1 MRTAFQPQQQ
11 AKWAQGAQEECG
23 KGHQTESAEANL
35 FSIPVILPGASE
47 VPTRSALPLRLL
59 PTRRMKVSPARR
71 MKVSMAAISLLLILI
86 TCALGRKAEF
96 SSRGPYHPAECCVS
110 YIAQAIPRHRITD
123 YYETSSQCS
132 RPGIVFMTK
141 KGHSV
146 CANPSDD
153 WVQDYIKDLEGNE

>member
-1 MRTAFQPQQQ
+1 MTHVVEASVTGTEDTASMARRFGIHRGQCKEPRSLRSPHQVSSPP
-11 AKWAQGAQEECG
+11 AAAPHQED
-23 KGHQTESAEANL
+23 KG
-35 FSIPVILPGASE
+35 LP
-47 VPTRSALPLRLL
+47 
-59 PTRRMKVSPARR
+59 PARR
-71 MKVSMAAISLLLILI
+71 MKVSMAAISILLILLI

-132 RPGIVFMTK
+132 RPGIVFITK

-146 CANPSDD
+146 CANPGDE
-153 WVQDYIKDLEGNE
+153 WVQDYIKDLEGKE